1 MATHNGTGT
10 YACEKQLALL
20 QRAGVFNIALARTR
34 LPADKRRKKEALMEN
49 VFALTTMEKKEGGGT
64 GQDYGTSAGTA

>member
-34 LPADKRRKKEALMEN
+34 LPADKRRKKGGVNGERFRSNDRGE
-49 VFALTTMEKKEGGGT
+49 KEGGGT